1 VAFNPWANASGG
13 VYASPSLSKY
23 SGQVVNHPTVFAFA
37 SGAGLMGEAGP
48 EAILPLKRGTDGKL
62 GVASAGGGVTLNQTI
77 NVDSSGS
84 ITHQTSTGT
93 TAAAAK
99 AFADNM
105 KAVAR
110 KAIMDE
116 QRPGGSLWRMAHP

>member
-1 VAFNPWANASGG
+1 
-13 VYASPSLSKY
+13 
-23 SGQVVNHPTVFAFA
+23 
-37 SGAGLMGEAGP
+37 M
-48 EAILPLKRGTDGKL
+48 
-62 GVASAGGGVTLNQTI
+62 GVASAGGGGVTLNQTI
-77 NVDSSGS
+77 NIDSGGNV
-84 ITHQTSTGT
+84 TQQTSNGT